1 MKRKLM
7 ILAGLLLMI
16 TSLVYSNNLD
26 KYESKR
32 VFDKNIEV
40 LLTGNYDK
48 YKDDPEM
55 VRALGGID
63 KKSEAMRRQSLIGS
77 LLKSA
82 QLK

>member
-32 VFDKNIEV
+32 VFDKYTDMMLYTKPDEV
-40 LLTGNYDK
+40 S
-48 YKDDPEM
+48 
-55 VRALGGID
+55 GI
-63 KKSEAMRRQSLIGS
+63 A
-77 LLKSA
+77 A
-82 QLK
+82 